1 MYYRGSNAAVIVYDI
16 TNEASFADVK
26 TWIEG
31 EPGPYLPRSCPSLT
45 HSGRQSCA
53 RTSRMI
59 SSFTSLARSWIWRR
73 RIDKSCEQ
81 HPAPHEH

>member
-31 EPGPYLPRSCPSLT
+31 EWQHLREA
-45 HSGRQSCA
+45 HD
-53 RTSRMI
+53 
-59 SSFTSLARSWIWRR
+59 RR
-73 RIDKSCEQ
+73 
-81 HPAPHEH
+81 